1 MCWEKFEDTKGVI
14 RRLKWKKDRQY
25 NGKKDIYKIP
35 HTQLKIEQSEPHYK
49 PVVDSGAVEGL
60 AVLVA
65 MVTSV
70 VLLLS

>member
-1 MCWEKFEDTKGVI
+1 M
-14 RRLKWKKDRQY
+14 KDIQY
-25 NGKKDIYKIP
+25 NGQKKKGKQWSTKHYRI
-35 HTQLKIEQSEPHYK
+35 KIEQSEPHYK
-49 PVVDSGAVEGL
+49 PVVDSGVVEGL